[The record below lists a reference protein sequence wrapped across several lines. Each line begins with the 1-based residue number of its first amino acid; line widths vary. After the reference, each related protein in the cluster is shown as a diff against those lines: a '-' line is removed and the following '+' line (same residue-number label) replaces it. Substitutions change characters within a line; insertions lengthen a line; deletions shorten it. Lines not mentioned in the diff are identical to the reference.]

1 MNKTDR
7 RSWVSLFEKK
17 MKKPQSIEILQEI
30 DVGYLSIVYLVSVN
44 GNQFAVKVYNKRYN
58 GTEVCIKEA
67 NHIVRARRSIPDAVP
82 NVIFY
87 SQHTEN
93 EFDREIL
100 VMEGADG
107 VPLTTEVFS
116 AQVIEALTDVLKR
129 LHSTPATNSKRET
142 NEVERIGNCREVITR
157 FLKEANIVPKERVL
171 KHLDNLEDYY
181 FGKIDASKTRETLVH
196 GDLWWDNILVNNGK
210 VKIVDWLESSEQD
223 YCRDLAQL
231 KIGTLDEI
239 LDAQKSRYYFKKVLD
254 VYREDLGDESVYDKI
269 RYYLPMMYLEE
280 SFYLPFKH
288 FRWQIMYREDPQS
301 FKKRFVEYLEKSE
314 HFFAYEEI

>member
-7 RSWVSLFEKK
+7 RSWLSLFEKK
-17 MKKPQSIEILQEI
+17 MRRPQSIEILREI

-67 NHIVRARRSIPDAVP
+67 NHIARARRSIPDAVP

-100 VMEGADG
+100 VMERADG
-107 VPLTTEVFS
+107 VPLTEEVFS
-116 AQVIEALTDVLKR
+116 EQVIEALTDVLKR
-129 LHSTPATNSKRET
+129 LHSTPATNSKRDT
-142 NEVERIGNCREVITR
+142 NEVERITNCRKVITR
-157 FLKEANIVPKERVL
+157 FLKEANSVPKERVL

-181 FGKIDASKTRETLVH
+181 LGKINASNNRETLVH
-196 GDLWWDNILVNNGK
+196 GDLWWDNILVNNSK
-210 VKIVDWLESSEQD
+210 VKIVDWLESSEGD
-223 YCRDLAQL
+223 HCRDVAQL
-231 KIGTLDEI
+231 KIGTFDEI

-254 VYREDLGDESVYDKI
+254 VYREDLGDESIYDRI

-288 FRWQIMYREDPQS
+288 FRWQIMYKEDPES